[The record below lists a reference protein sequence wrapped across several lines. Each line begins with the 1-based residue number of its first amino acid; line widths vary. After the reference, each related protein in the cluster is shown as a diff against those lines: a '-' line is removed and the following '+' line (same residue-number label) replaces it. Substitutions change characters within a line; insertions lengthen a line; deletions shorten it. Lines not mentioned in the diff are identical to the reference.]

1 MRREAGGTAKAGRG
15 VEVILLAVAI
25 LAAVVA
31 GTEGMATAAIS
42 IRFNHTF
49 GPGSSADLAV
59 KRFAEEVAK
68 KSGNRIQVKVFSAG
82 ELGQEREQYDL
93 LQTGAIEMA
102 LAGLLVPAVAPE
114 YGVVDMPYLWR
125 DQEHLRK
132 VLDGPI
138 GQELQAKML
147 QRKGI
152 RNLAFINRGPRN
164 LTTKTRPVRVPA
176 DLQGMKIR
184 TLQNPVHIEAW
195 KMLGAS
201 PVPMAIGEVFVGL
214 QQGTVEAQENP
225 VEMIKAM
232 SFAEVQ
238 KYLIR
243 TAHVRGFIWV
253 VVSDRFWKTLSP
265 EDQRL
270 LETEAKAAAAFGD
283 RLQQEQDT
291 AIEKELQ
298 AKGMIIIDP
307 DVAEFRKALAGLPAK
322 FSKEW
327 MPGLYERIVNAH

>member
-1 MRREAGGTAKAGRG
+1 MQREAGDAVNAGGKVKGVLVSVAFLAALVGGTGGMASA
-15 VEVILLAVAI
+15 AVA
-25 LAAVVA
+25 
-31 GTEGMATAAIS
+31 

-49 GPGSSADLAV
+49 GPGSNADQAV
-59 KRFAEEVAK
+59 KRFAEDVGK

-93 LQTGAIEMA
+93 LQTGAMEMA
-102 LAGLLVPAVAPE
+102 LAGLLIPAVAPE
-114 YGVVDMPYLWR
+114 YGVMDMPYLWR
-125 DQEHLRK
+125 DQEHVRK
-132 VLDGPI
+132 VFEGPI
-138 GQELQAKML
+138 GQELQAKVL

-152 RNLAFINRGPRN
+152 RTLAFINRGPRN
-164 LTTKTRPVRVPA
+164 LTTRTRPVRVPA

-232 SFAEVQ
+232 SFHEVQ

-243 TAHVRGFIWV
+243 TSHVRSVIWLV
-253 VVSDRFWKTLSP
+253 ASDRFWKTLSP

-270 LETEAKAAAAFGD
+270 LDMEAKAAAAYGD
-283 RLQQEQDT
+283 RLQMELDA

-298 AKGMIIIDP
+298 AKGMTIIDP
-307 DVAEFRKALAGLPAK
+307 NVAEFRKALAGLPAK
-322 FSKEW
+322 FSNDW
-327 MPGLYERIVNAH
+327 MPGLYDRIVNTY